1 MPLTSDRRRRTIRS
15 KPVETTMTRKPKR
28 QPRLGPIRLEGETDA
43 VMMAR
48 WKREADGLEAEIK
61 AIRRPNFATWRN
73 DDDENAEIKRLDRL
87 LCGYCC

>member
-1 MPLTSDRRRRTIRS
+1 
-15 KPVETTMTRKPKR
+15 MTKKAKR
-28 QPRLGPIRLEGETDA
+28 QRRLGPVRLDGETDEK
-43 VMMAR
+43 MMAR
-48 WKREADGLEAEIK
+48 WKREADGLEAEIR